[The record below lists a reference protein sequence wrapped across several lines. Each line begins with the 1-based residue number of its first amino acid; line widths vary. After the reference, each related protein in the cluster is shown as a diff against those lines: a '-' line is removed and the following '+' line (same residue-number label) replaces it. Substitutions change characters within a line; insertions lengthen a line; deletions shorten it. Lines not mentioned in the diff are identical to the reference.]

1 MLLMKFL
8 LVLILMATL
17 TIGAVFGL
25 MTMSHSVGHMANC
38 FASLAQGVFCPQF
51 AGLLDF
57 LAFHFN
63 ALSSLSSAIFES
75 LSFTIAGFII
85 LLLAKYFY
93 IFPPAGSPVR
103 QAQEFNAK
111 NFSQCRSRLTRWL
124 SLLEKRDPCVIC

>member
-8 LVLILMATL
+8 LVLMLMATL
-17 TIGAVFGL
+17 ATGAVFGL
-25 MTMSHSVGHMANC
+25 ATMSHEGDHMINC

-51 AGLLDF
+51 ASLLD
-57 LAFHFN
+57 LISFHFN
-63 ALSSLSSAIFES
+63 ALGNLSSAIFES

-103 QAQEFNAK
+103 RAQEFNAK